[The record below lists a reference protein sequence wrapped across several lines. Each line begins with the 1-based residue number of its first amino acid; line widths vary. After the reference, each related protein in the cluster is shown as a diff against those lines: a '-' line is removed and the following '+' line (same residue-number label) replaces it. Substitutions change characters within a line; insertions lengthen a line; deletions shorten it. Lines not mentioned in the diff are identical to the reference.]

1 MRKCTILFLVANLVW
16 AQTGLDKLIL
26 KDGTEYLGKYLR
38 VEEKTVYF
46 KQKEGIAF
54 QPISMKLVA
63 ILELKDGRILI
74 DKGMLTKQTTLNF
87 EQYQKLTNEEKAVF
101 VEIKAV
107 YNAKKEARK
116 WNLYLPLSSATF
128 FSLGQIFGAG
138 WVVPQAEDHGVL
150 AYLGFCAASL
160 GLPYYLLKLDRS
172 NIKSVSSEQIKLYEK
187 VFIKEYKKSKLKY
200 FITSFALT
208 GIVGAGLFALTF
220 SLGGGDFGP
229 GLL

>member
-1 MRKCTILFLVANLVW
+1 MRKCTILFLVASLVW
-16 AQTGLDKLIL
+16 AQTSLDKLIL
-26 KDGTEYLGKYLR
+26 KDGTEYLGKYSR

-74 DKGMLTKQTTLNF
+74 GKGMLTKQTTLNF

-101 VEIKAV
+101 VEIKAI

-116 WNLYLPLSSATF
+116 WNLYLPLSGATF

-138 WVVPQAEDHGVL
+138 WVFPQAEDHGVL

-160 GLPYYLLKLDRS
+160 GLPYYLLKLDRK
-172 NIKSVSSEQIKLYEK
+172 NIKSVDLEQSKLYEK

-200 FITSFALT
+200 FITSFALA
-208 GIVGAGLFALTF
+208 GVIGAGLFSLTF